1 MNPGTQ
7 IDRGHGR
14 IVVDK
19 RLGAGA
25 MGTVYRAW
33 LFHAPHGPRAHEPPM
48 LVALKQLKPHAAMHP
63 ELRALFQNEADALSR
78 LDHPNVV
85 RFHDLFEW
93 VPPPPTM
100 NTSPISAVS
109 PGSFVAS
116 RPSAAGSRALL
127 TLAMEFVDGDNLE
140 TVISRQIARARL
152 AGAHA
157 LPGMPFQRA
166 FSYFEQLLG
175 ALAAAHALGI
185 VHRDVKPPNVMIR
198 RDGITKL
205 TDFGIVHFIDT
216 TAKKRDEESSGRL
229 TPGTGA
235 YMSPEQVLGE
245 PIDGRSDLYSA
256 AIVFYEM
263 LTGRT
268 PFPTE
273 GKTEM
278 AVRMDQVTMAPLPIR
293 SLLPQA
299 PPVLEQ
305 VFARALAKSARER
318 FRTAID
324 LGQAFVQALGMPPSS
339 GLAAQANIALLA
351 AGGNNAAGNKRMH
364 TARIEVE
371 RIYRTIAGFP
381 GPPGSRVPSS

>member
-33 LFHAPHGPRAHEPPM
+33 LFLAPQGPRAHEPPM

-109 PGSFVAS
+109 PGSLAPSRQAAS
-116 RPSAAGSRALL
+116 GTRGLL

-185 VHRDVKPPNVMIR
+185 VHRDVKPSNVMIR

-216 TAKKRDEESSGRL
+216 QAKRRDDDSSSGSL
-229 TPGTGA
+229 APGTGA

-245 PIDGRSDLYSA
+245 PLDGRSDLYSA

-278 AVRMDQVTMAPLPIR
+278 AVRMDQVTLAPLPIR
-293 SLLPQA
+293 TLLPQA

-305 VFARALAKSARER
+305 VFAKALHKTAQER
-318 FRTAID
+318 YRTAID
-324 LGQAFVQALGMPPSS
+324 LGQAFIQALGMPPSS
-339 GLAAQANIALLA
+339 GFTAQANMALLA
-351 AGGNNAAGNKRMH
+351 AGGGASMGNKRMQ

-371 RIYRTIAGFP
+371 RIYRTMAGFP
-381 GPPGSRVPSS
+381 GPPGSRTP